1 MWKLQICQEN
11 GNTWENYIVATP
23 KKMYNNNV
31 LIGNS
36 LHGQYYGSSTRI
48 NEIGTIY
55 YGTTQDKQKIKI
67 RLLDENDNNLFEYQL
82 DENDIDRLANLDL
95 SDNHKISKSHRI
107 ENVEIY
113 CRDLHKWAN
122 YPYEISGITIYN

>member
-1 MWKLQICQEN
+1 MWKLQICKEN
-11 GNTWENYIVATP
+11 EDMYHDYIVASP

-36 LHGQYYGSSTRI
+36 LHGLYYGSSTRI

-82 DENDIDRLANLDL
+82 TDYDIHRLAKLDL
-95 SDNHKISKSHRI
+95 NNNHIISKSHRI

-113 CRDLHKWAN
+113 CRDLHKWKN